1 MKRVTRN
8 RILSFW
14 LAMLAGSAP
23 LAGAQA
29 AILSWGC
36 FGQAGDQVVAFNR
49 DGLYVESRK
58 EPLPKVRKPSVDAI
72 EKVVT
77 DIKNGADAAHSY
89 IVDNDD
95 GLAGPLSYARLDDVK
110 KKLVLTRQS
119 TKTISSKKR
128 LICGRDESTDLS
140 RDVYRL
146 TRDGEPSLDVTMQC
160 FEYQLSTRGG
170 RKGCD

>member
-1 MKRVTRN
+1 MKRAMRIG
-8 RILSFW
+8 ILSVWFTV
-14 LAMLAGSAP
+14 LVSAVP
-23 LAGAQA
+23 LASAQA
-29 AILSWGC
+29 GILSWGC
-36 FGQAGDQVVAFNR
+36 FGQAGEQVVAFNR
-49 DGLYVESRK
+49 DGLYVASRK
-58 EPLPKVRKPSVDAI
+58 EPLPKVRKLSVDAI

-77 DIKNGADAAHSY
+77 DIKNGSDAAHSY

-95 GLAGPLSYARLDDVK
+95 GLAGPLSYSRVDDVK

-119 TKTISSKKR
+119 SKAISCKNR

-140 RDVYRL
+140 RNVYRL
-146 TRDGEPSLDVTMQC
+146 VRDGEPPLDITMQC

>member
-1 MKRVTRN
+1 MRIG
-8 RILSFW
+8 ILSVF
-14 LAMLAGSAP
+14 LAASLP
-23 LAGAQA
+23 LANAQA

-49 DGLYVESRK
+49 DGLYVASRK
-58 EPLPKVRKPSVDAI
+58 EPLPKGRKLSVDAI
-72 EKVVT
+72 EKMVT
-77 DIKNGADAAHSY
+77 DIKNGADATHSY

-95 GLAGPLSYARLDDVK
+95 GLDGPLSYSGIDDVK

-119 TKTISSKKR
+119 TKTISSKNR

-140 RDVYRL
+140 RYVYRL
-146 TRDGEPSLDVTMQC
+146 TRDGEPSLDLTMQC